1 MKTRIIL
8 MLLSNM
14 FMLTIADILKFFKCR
29 KLVSIILH
37 QCKINVNYC
46 EQNLKKVNK

>member
-1 MKTRIIL
+1 

-29 KLVSIILH
+29 KLVSIILR
-37 QCKINVNYC
+37 QCKINVEYC
-46 EQNLKKVNK
+46 EKNLKKVSK